1 MNSIV
6 VEPEL
11 LGRRDTDHGRW
22 DVSECN
28 PRRGEPRTNI
38 VSREMVAPT
47 HDTVLARVIR
57 AHEMMHAKVTPAHS
71 YPRWVE
77 RQIATNKAMTVVE
90 ELRVNLLCQKAGFD
104 VKGNLTDGGETAD
117 GERITATK
125 DWHGAV
131 LMAIAT
137 AGTASNKAFLTGVRR
152 HNREWG
158 IILADI
164 SKRAVKEME
173 KAYRTGTLASTEVDR
188 RTGLAPLGFSHVER
202 IAEWVDRLAS
212 IVPEEPTETSTET
225 NGTGAGAGAGDGEG
239 AGESQAPR
247 KRGRPKKHNPAG
259 GHSNGGTG
267 DGSATGNPYKGITP
281 DQYNGASPPQW
292 GELRIERCA
301 MPKHTKGNIGKKRIA
316 SNMGRA
322 PRRIHRLLTD
332 PEKRIFDKVSR
343 GTGGIVVIDAS
354 GSMSFTHDQIRQ
366 MVENAPGATVVAYT
380 DRGNTG
386 PNMWVIADKG
396 KMVNELPD
404 VFGHGNGVD
413 FPAIEWAVKNRQ
425 SSRSPIIWVTDGGVC
440 PTSGGYSDML
450 GMQCINYC
458 IKNNIIVLPYVT
470 EAVDALKKMK
480 NGNKVK
486 SRWPYQFKSTYKNKM
501 GVELS

>member
-1 MNSIV
+1 MNTIIA
-6 VEPEL
+6 EPEL
-11 LGRRDTDHGRW
+11 IGRRDTPHGNW
-22 DVSECN
+22 SVSECN
-28 PRRGEPRTNI
+28 PRRGEPMTNI
-38 VSREMVAPT
+38 VGREMKVPT
-47 HDTVLARVIR
+47 HDTDLARVIR
-57 AHEMMHAKVTPAHS
+57 AHELMHAKVSPAES
-71 YPRWVE
+71 YPRWIE
-77 RQIATNKAMTVVE
+77 RKIATDKAMTVVE

-104 VKGNLTDGGETAD
+104 VKGNLADGGETAD
-117 GERITATK
+117 GERVTATK

-131 LMAIAT
+131 LMNIAT
-137 AGTASNKAFLTGVRR
+137 AGTASNKSFLNGVRR

-158 IILADI
+158 VILTDI
-164 SKRAVKEME
+164 AKRAVKEMD
-173 KAYRTGTLASTEVDR
+173 KAYKTGTLASTEVDK
-188 RTGLAPLGFSHVER
+188 RTGLSPLGFSHVER

-212 IVPEEPTETSTET
+212 IVPEEPTESIAES
-225 NGTGAGAGAGDGEG
+225 TGAGAGEGESEN

-259 GHSNGGTG
+259 GHSNAGGAG
-267 DGSATGNPYKGITP
+267 AGSATGNPYKGITP
-281 DQYNGASPPQW
+281 DQYSGVTPPQW

-480 NGNKVK
+480 NGVKVK
-486 SRWPYQFKSTYKNKM
+486 SRWPFQFKMTYRHKM

>member
-1 MNSIV
+1 MANIT

-11 LGRRDTDHGRW
+11 LGRHDTEHGQW
-22 DVSECN
+22 SVSECN
-28 PRRGEPRTNI
+28 ARRGEPRTNI
-38 VSREMVAPT
+38 VTREMVVPP
-47 HDTVLARVIR
+47 HDSVLARVIR
-57 AHEMMHAKVTPAHS
+57 AHELMHAKVTPAES
-71 YPRWVE
+71 YREWVN
-77 RQIATNKAMTVVE
+77 RKIATNKAMTVVE

-117 GERITATK
+117 GERVTAVK
-125 DWHGAV
+125 DWEGAV
-131 LMAIAT
+131 CMAIAT

-152 HNREWG
+152 HNRKWG
-158 IILADI
+158 EILADI

-173 KAYRTGTLASTEVDR
+173 KAYKTGTLASTAVDR
-188 RTGLAPLGFSHVER
+188 RTGLAPLGFTHTER

-212 IVPEEPTETSTET
+212 IVPDEDSDEAGTATSEGEAT
-225 NGTGAGAGAGDGEG
+225 GEG
-239 AGESQAPR
+239 ESSATPK
-247 KRGRPKKHNPAG
+247 KRGRPKKINPAG
-259 GHSNGGTG
+259 GHSNGGAG
-267 DGSATGNPYKGITP
+267 DGSATGNPYRGITP
-281 DQYNGASPPQW
+281 DSYNGTTPPQW
-292 GELRIERCA
+292 GELKIERCA
-301 MPKHTKGNIGKKRIA
+301 MPKQTKGNIGKKRIA
-316 SNMGRA
+316 SNIGRS

-343 GTGGIVVIDAS
+343 GTGGVVVIDAS

-380 DRGNTG
+380 DRGDKG

-425 SSRSPIIWVTDGGVC
+425 SARSPIIWVTDGGVC
-440 PTSGGYSDML
+440 PSHGGYSDIM

-486 SRWPYQFKSTYKNKM
+486 SRWPNQFKMTYRNKM

>member
-188 RTGLAPLGFSHVER
+188 YTGLAPLGFSHVER